1 IQYMMR
7 FPLSPLGLAR
17 HASPVGLARH
27 AVPDFDFQ
35 YLPMMAAPPPPPPPS
50 PPVRVRTKFPESWIF
65 TSFESGISDSV
76 LPYVMRTRLTARR
89 GMMAAVP
96 DEVDFAVAERVSAPL
111 PKSSRSS
118 PIKIRKKFPERIHFK
133 KVIGRLPLPGQ
144 PGPPGAVRLAA
155 PMMTAP
161 RRPPPPAPP
170 IKVRTKFPESWI
182 FISFESG
189 NGRLVFVVND
199 FMGGA
204 GFDFEGGPPMPNMP
218 GDEMVMVRAF
228 SDSGAPAPVKIRTEF
243 PESWIV
249 VSINTEYV

>member
-1 IQYMMR
+1 M
-7 FPLSPLGLAR
+7 LSPHPSFRFRDG
-17 HASPVGLARH
+17 
-27 AVPDFDFQ
+27 AVAPSI
-35 YLPMMAAPPPPPPPS
+35 YLLE
-50 PPVRVRTKFPESWIF
+50 KECI
-65 TSFESGISDSV
+65 V

-118 PIKIRKKFPERIHFK
+118 PIKIRKKFPE
-133 KVIGRLPLPGQ
+133 
-144 PGPPGAVRLAA
+144 
-155 PMMTAP
+155 
-161 RRPPPPAPP
+161 
-170 IKVRTKFPESWI
+170 SWI
-182 FISFESG
+182 FISLDSD